1 MKWVLATDDETADPA
16 VCNVEGG
23 IYSEYISE

>member
-1 MKWVLATDDETADPA
+1 MKWVLATDGETVDPA
-16 VCNVEGG
+16 VCKVEGG